1 MAPVEALH
9 HDGGQ
14 SVRLTAQY
22 EHLYGEHGLLDAP
35 FLEVRENAKKNPIRV
50 ILHGPGLVRH
60 LLQTTLRQLLGH
72 SVLATG
78 LGELRDE
85 GGHLGFVHPLALPQA
100 LQIVDHQRGLF
111 PSEFES
117 KGTCIRQKHGH
128 SGHLLDNVSVL
139 LRHPR
144 RHLFQTHFVLHN
156 HNLVRLPV
164 SRCRSRLLVI
174 DNKEEDKSEGKNT
187 V

>member
-1 MAPVEALH
+1 M
-9 HDGGQ
+9 
-14 SVRLTAQY
+14 
-22 EHLYGEHGLLDAP
+22 
-35 FLEVRENAKKNPIRV
+35 RENAKKNPIRV

-72 SVLATG
+72 SVFATS

-100 LQIVDHQRGLF
+100 LQIVDHQHGLF
-111 PSEFES
+111 QLSFES

-139 LRHPR
+139 LRHPL
-144 RHLFQTHFVLHN
+144 RHLFQTRFVLHN

-174 DNKEEDKSEGKNT
+174 GNKEEDKSEG
-187 V
+187 

>member
-1 MAPVEALH
+1 MATIEALH

-14 SVRLTAQY
+14 SIRLTAQY
-22 EHLYGEHGLLDAP
+22 EHLHGEYGLLDAP
-35 FLEVRENAKKNPIRV
+35 FLDVSGNPKKNPIRV

-72 SVLATG
+72 SVLAAG

-85 GGHLGFVHPLALPQA
+85 GRHLGFVHPLALPQTF
-100 LQIVDHQRGLF
+100 QIIDHQRGLF
-111 PSEFES
+111 PSSFES

-128 SGHLLDNVSVL
+128 SGNLLDNVSVL
-139 LRHPR
+139 LRHPL
-144 RHLFQTHFVLHN
+144 RHLFQTRLVLHN

-164 SRCRSRLLVI
+164 SRRGGRLFVNG
-174 DNKEEDKSEGKNT
+174 NKEEDKSEG
-187 V
+187 